1 MPKLRLPIPTD
12 TLGEDVAARTTFSKT
27 YRLPNGQRRLLCKPS
42 VVHYR
47 DASGV
52 LQDMDLEGMGAN
64 LRLDIAPYI
73 LQVTRNRIG
82 MTYTSRATGEVLTCE
97 LEAIGGVPIGQ
108 LPLVVSPQRIGQD
121 VRWDALP
128 GLTIALRCQPGG
140 VSWIKRLADA
150 TVPRSFTWRVT
161 RPVGLRGILLLSGLR
176 GRENL
181 ARTDLPGRRRGWPLD
196 LTKTEQVLSDDGTT
210 VTLRVTETW
219 TGRVKVRGAL
229 MDDPIFPV
237 EFDPTFQEVIA
248 TNNDDGNDYGTGGGD
263 SWVDG
268 PNRWTAG
275 RYDPSNFWGGVRFS
289 SVGDGTGP
297 ASGATINS
305 ATLTFDVESETGTP
319 LLDIYGDD
327 VDDAAAWSATNG
339 PKNITATPEKADF
352 DPVGTGSKVVT
363 VTPIVQRIVNKAG
376 WAQGQAMRFAI
387 ENTQPSGVHYIYVD
401 AINDAAGAETLL
413 DITYTAGGAAAP
425 AQAPNRNIQI
435 NYGGTFA
442 G

>member
-1 MPKLRLPIPTD
+1 MPRLRLPIPTD
-12 TLGEDVAARTTFSKT
+12 TLGEDVSARTTFSKT
-27 YRLPNGQRRLLCKPS
+27 YRLADGKRRLLCKPS
-42 VVHYR
+42 AVHYR
-47 DASGV
+47 DAAGAF
-52 LQDMDLEGMGAN
+52 QDVDLEGMGAN
-64 LRLDIAPYI
+64 LRLDTAPYT

-97 LEAIGGVPIGQ
+97 LEAIGGVPVGQ
-108 LPLVVSPQRIGQD
+108 LPLVISPQRVGQD

-128 GLTIALRCQPGG
+128 GLTIALRCQPSG

-150 TVPRSFTWRVT
+150 TVPRSFTWLVT
-161 RPVGLRGILLLSGLR
+161 RPTGLRGVLLMSGLR

-181 ARTDLPGRRRGWPLD
+181 PRADVPGRRRGWPLD

-210 VTLRVTETW
+210 VTFRVTETW

-229 MDDPIFPV
+229 VDDPIFPV

-248 TNNDDGNDYGTGGGD
+248 TNNDDGHDYGSGD
-263 SWVDG
+263 YWIDG
-268 PNRWTAG
+268 ADTWSAG
-275 RYDPSNFWGGVRFS
+275 KYNADTFWGGVRFS
-289 SVGDGTGP
+289 SVGDGSGP
-297 ASGATINS
+297 ASGATIDS
-305 ATLTFDVESETGTP
+305 ATLTFDVVTETGTP
-319 LLDIYGDD
+319 LLDIYADN
-327 VDDAAAWSATNG
+327 VDNAAAWSATSG
-339 PKNITATPEKADF
+339 PKNITETTAKADF

-363 VTPIVQRIVNKAG
+363 VTAIVQEIVNRAG

-387 ENTQPSGVHYIYVD
+387 ENTQPSGVNYIFVD

-413 DITYTAGGAAAP
+413 DITYTAGGAAGPVAY
-425 AQAPNRNIQI
+425 APNRNIQI